1 MGQGDRVGPDPIILV
16 TGFLGSGKTTLLKRF
31 LARHAGERKVAVV
44 QNEFADG
51 SVDGA
56 ELRRTGLPFELLE
69 INRGS
74 VFCVC
79 LLSDFI
85 GSLSAMVDRCRPGA
99 VIVEATGLADPI
111 AVAQLLQD
119 RRLARRVLL
128 SRVWAVVDA
137 STFLRMEKAVGRV
150 RQQVRVADTV
160 VVNKVDLGRASLAEV
175 AARVRGLNPFAEI
188 IETSYAG
195 IDLEGVFE
203 ASGAIPT
210 AARNVKEAVPEG
222 RPDITSA
229 AVRFTRRISREALG
243 RFLARYETG
252 VLRLKGFV
260 NLDDRTTLGVQ
271 SCFGRTVLRAVEGYE
286 GPSEIVALGPGLDAA
301 AFAADFESAR

>member
-1 MGQGDRVGPDPIILV
+1 MSPVPFFLV

-31 LARHAGERKVAVV
+31 LSRYAGERRIAVV

-51 SVDGA
+51 GVDGA
-56 ELRRTGLPFELLE
+56 ELRGTGLPFDLLE

-79 LLSDFI
+79 LFSDFVA
-85 GSLSAMVDRCRPGA
+85 SLAAMVDRCHPGA
-99 VIVEATGLADPI
+99 VIVEATGLADPV

-119 RRLARRVLL
+119 RRLSGRVFL

-150 RQQVRVADTV
+150 RLQVRVADTV
-160 VVNKVDLGRASLAEV
+160 VVNKVDLAGASLSAV
-175 AARVRGLNPFAEI
+175 RARVGELNPFAGI
-188 IETSYAG
+188 VETSYAG
-195 IDLEGVFE
+195 IDLEGAFE
-203 ASGAIPT
+203 ASGMPPV
-210 AARNVKEAVPEG
+210 AARNAGEARPAG
-222 RPDITSA
+222 RPGIASA
-229 AVRFTRRISREALG
+229 AVRSARRMTLEALRGFLG
-243 RFLARYETG
+243 RHESKT
-252 VLRLKGFV
+252 LRLKGFV
-260 NLDDRTTLGVQ
+260 NLADGTTLGVQ